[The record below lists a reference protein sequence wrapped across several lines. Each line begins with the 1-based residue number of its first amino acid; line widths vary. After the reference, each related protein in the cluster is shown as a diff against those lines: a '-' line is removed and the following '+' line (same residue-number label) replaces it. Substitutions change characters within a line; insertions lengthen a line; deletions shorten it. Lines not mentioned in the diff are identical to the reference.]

1 MTDSSNDGSFI
12 SESEYEF
19 VESGEDSSLSDGE
32 SGADCSITGVVERQ
46 LNSQDDTSTDSDIE
60 CTGVDLPEP
69 SGEPSP
75 KRRRRTL
82 LDYFGKETP
91 TQPPETYP
99 QFLRRYEPTD
109 VPRRST
115 RRKKSHNPLRKEC
128 TSDLAGASHQHS
140 DGNSSHN
147 SKKKRGSYKT
157 YSLGQKIKIVQ
168 YARKHSEY
176 AASMHYK
183 VARSTIYGWKNVDKT
198 PAAAAKA
205 KKKFPSSK
213 RGKHLKKGAGRPMT
227 YSKEIDDNLIAWVLK
242 QRDLHLPVRRLELKL
257 KAKALI
263 CPHLPNFKA
272 SSGWI
277 EKFMRRHS
285 LSLRL
290 LC

>member
-1 MTDSSNDGSFI
+1 MYHID
-12 SESEYEF
+12 
-19 VESGEDSSLSDGE
+19 LH
-32 SGADCSITGVVERQ
+32 VERKAVTHAENNVQ
-46 LNSQDDTSTDSDIE
+46 VI
-60 CTGVDLPEP
+60 
-69 SGEPSP
+69 
-75 KRRRRTL
+75 L
-82 LDYFGKETP
+82 L
-91 TQPPETYP
+91 
-99 QFLRRYEPTD
+99 
-109 VPRRST
+109 VPHT
-115 RRKKSHNPLRKEC
+115 NIVMYC
-128 TSDLAGASHQHS
+128 
-140 DGNSSHN
+140 N
-147 SKKKRGSYKT
+147 KKRGSYKT

-213 RGKHLKKGAGRPMT
+213 RGKHVKKGAGRPMT
-227 YSKEIDDNLIAWVLK
+227 YSKEIDDNLMAWVLK
-242 QRDLHLPVRRLELKL
+242 QRDLHLPVRKLELKL

-290 LC
+290 LCQ